1 MLRKLVFFAFLAVA
15 AACMAGKR
23 VVAAP
28 QFAVSTNP
36 NFVVEGV
43 ELGDT
48 ATLLHCALNLIGG
61 STPVTRQSMIPG
73 KDYTSLLTP
82 IGEPSYVTEYH
93 LKHHRYED

>member
-48 ATLLHCALNLIGG
+48 ATLLHCALHLPAGFRYSI
-61 STPVTRQSMIPG
+61 RQQPEG
-73 KDYTSLLTP
+73 W
-82 IGEPSYVTEYH
+82 
-93 LKHHRYED
+93 R